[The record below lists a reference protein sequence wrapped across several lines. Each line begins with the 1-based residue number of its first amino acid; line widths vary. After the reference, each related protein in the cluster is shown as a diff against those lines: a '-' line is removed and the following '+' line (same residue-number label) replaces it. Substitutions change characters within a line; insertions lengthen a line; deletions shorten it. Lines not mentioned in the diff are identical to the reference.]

1 MSFVGDDWAEDHHD
15 VYIMTADG
23 ATLASRRL
31 REGLTGIAAQS
42 SNGLLGQYFPTGTD
56 LNHHLVQH
64 LRAVE
69 NELNNRAC
77 RVIADRRPQTADRS
91 PAEPFSALLAS
102 PDHQTSR

>member
-31 REGLTGIAAQS
+31 REGLTGIAAQG

-56 LNHHLVQH
+56 LNHHLG
-64 LRAVE
+64 LSSYLCKR
-69 NELNNRAC
+69 LW
-77 RVIADRRPQTADRS
+77 
-91 PAEPFSALLAS
+91 PFAFGS
-102 PDHQTSR
+102 